1 MTSRVFDQQFDVD
14 AAHYTSMIA
23 SLERRLEVAR
33 QRNDQ
38 RLIDLLEQERRQLNA
53 DNRQGTLVSG
63 AIAWVKN
70 LWQQMTQLINDAT
83 ALQVWQS
90 NDQQG
95 NRWWFAYDPTTGR
108 STCTDSESEMR
119 IWIEQNYQG
128 K

>member
-1 MTSRVFDQQFDVD
+1 MTSRVFDQQFDLE
-14 AAHYTSMIA
+14 AAHYASMIA
-23 SLERRLEVAR
+23 SLERRLDVAR

-53 DNRQGTLVSG
+53 GNQQGALIAG

-70 LWQQMTQLINDAT
+70 LWQQMTQSINDAT

-90 NDQQG
+90 DDQQG